1 MSSPRMVC
9 LVALLSAACVRSRD
23 PEPTQPPL
31 VRTFTVAPR
40 NESPLELRGQVSARS
55 RLRLGFK
62 LAGVV
67 EEVLVRKAD
76 RVARG
81 QLVARLD
88 DLDARSIARAARA
101 ARDKAKRDA
110 DRAERLAQEGALA
123 SSVRDDAKS
132 QLETAEAH
140 LAQAEDAL
148 GRTRLTAPVAGTV
161 VMRMAEP
168 GETLDAGSPVII
180 LDTTGVVEVTA
191 GATEREL
198 KALRLGQSVELL
210 PEEGGRAF
218 AGRVS
223 ALASTPNP
231 ADGLYTVEA
240 SPEVGAFGL
249 RPGALLRMRFA
260 AGTEAQSLRIPLEAL
275 VHRLGRD
282 YVFVVE
288 PGAAGAVARLRPI
301 EAGAA
306 EGRDV
311 GVLSGLSGGER
322 VVAEGAYFLQ
332 DGQAVRVLESR

>member
-1 MSSPRMVC
+1 MSSSRTIW

-23 PEPTQPPL
+23 PEPALPPL

-40 NESPLELRGQVSARS
+40 NEGPLELRGQVSARS

-101 ARDKAKRDA
+101 ARGKAKRDA

-132 QLETAEAH
+132 QLEAAEAQ

-148 GRTRLTAPVAGTV
+148 DRTRLTAPVAGTV
-161 VMRMAEP
+161 FMRMAEP
-168 GETLDAGSPVII
+168 GETLDAGSPVVI

-198 KALRLGQSVELL
+198 KALRLGQRVELL
-210 PEEGGRAF
+210 PEDGGRAF
-218 AGRVS
+218 VGRVS
-223 ALASTPNP
+223 ALATTPNP
-231 ADGLYTVEA
+231 ANGLYGVEA
-240 SPEVGAFGL
+240 SPNTGAPTL

-260 AGTEAQSLRIPLEAL
+260 GGTDARTLRIPLEAL
-275 VHRLGRD
+275 VHRLDRD

-288 PGAAGAVARLRPI
+288 AGASGSVARLRPI

-311 GVLSGLSGGER
+311 AVLSGLSGGER
-322 VVAEGAYFLQ
+322 IVAEGAYFLQ